1 MLTYRLGSCL
11 SIAVLI
17 FAGACGSPHAAE
29 GDRERQAT
37 PITEAIHAGGT
48 RLQFKV
54 GCANELV
61 SETEVKLVEE
71 RDDAVVLS
79 ATRVPAPD
87 GIYPGCVQG
96 YYVDLQAPLGD
107 RLLLDQDGDVI
118 EIRQVVELEA
128 SDQFREVG

>member
-29 GDRERQAT
+29 GDREWQAT
-37 PITEAIHAGGT
+37 PISEAIHAGGT

-54 GCANELV
+54 PCASEL
-61 SETEVKLVEE
+61 EVKLVEE

-128 SDQFREVG
+128 NDQFREVGQP